1 MFFIQQN
8 VAGGGNDLGD
18 GGGNRTKSLYTLDID
33 NADGMLSNQQLFQT
47 INEGTREKITDI
59 DFSTDCSRMLLGE
72 RGTVHNS
79 GVYLYELNGAGNNFG
94 LLTDVSIG
102 SIDGGD
108 PWEFG
113 LNSSGG
119 VAFGSDQVS
128 TDAGICDTLIWAM
141 ADCLDPALVPGEC
154 NSYGPQG
161 SYIPSGNITD
171 LSGDLNATAIFADI
185 TPEFQLDPRF
195 SKFGLGDIEI
205 FSCCCPGIGNA
216 ASALES
222 GQIAGAVIG
231 ADDRGAVNFNVA
243 LAGEEL
249 GYDVT
254 DSEGLYG
261 FESLEMNKSYTVSPS
276 KVDHMVSG
284 VTTLDLIL
292 IQNHILGTLEIEDPK
307 LLIAADINGSGTINA
322 LDIIDLRRAILG
334 LSYVTPTAEAWRFIT
349 ADSEAMKG
357 FGGSNYDEEYHFA
370 SLEESQYGADFYA
383 VKVGDVNNTLAT
395 AKSRNSDYQTLKLKK
410 AQSSIHINTPSDLD
424 FRGIQMSID
433 LRGQQLVDVTSD
445 YIDISESNY
454 NISEG
459 ILRVSFHANSAVDI
473 PADATMLELHFAARA
488 GTVDLTDHLNAE
500 TYNGDLRPSNF
511 ILTEDL
517 SLDGYSLGQNNPN
530 PTSGIATIDFVIP
543 TAQTVQMHF
552 YSLDG
557 RLVGSLEQAYPAG
570 RNTVT
575 VDEELLQNS
584 TGSIIYKMIT
594 DEFVATKNMII
605 VR

>member
-1 MFFIQQN
+1 
-8 VAGGGNDLGD
+8 
-18 GGGNRTKSLYTLDID
+18 
-33 NADGMLSNQQLFQT
+33 MLSNQQLFQT
-47 INEGTREKITDI
+47 INDSTREKITDI
-59 DFSTDCSRMLLGE
+59 DFSTDCNRMLLGE

-128 TDAGICDTLIWAM
+128 SDAGICDTLIWAM
-141 ADCLDPALVPGEC
+141 ADCLDPTLVPGEC

-161 SYIPSGNITD
+161 TYIPEGDITE
-171 LSGDLNATAIFADI
+171 LSGDLNATGIFADI
-185 TPEFQLDPRF
+185 TPGFNLDPRF

-205 FSCCCPGIGNA
+205 FNCCCPGIGNA
-216 ASALES
+216 ASALQS

-231 ADDRGAVNFNVA
+231 PGNRGAVDFSVT
-243 LAGEEL
+243 LTGEEL
-249 GYDVT
+249 GYDIT
-254 DSEGLYG
+254 DSDGLYG
-261 FESLEMNKSYTVSPS
+261 FESLEMNRSYTVSPS
-276 KVDHMVSG
+276 KVDYMVSG

-292 IQNHILGTLEIEDPK
+292 IQNHILGTREIEDPR

-322 LDIIDLRRAILG
+322 LDLIELRRAILG
-334 LSYVTPTAEAWRFIT
+334 LSYVAPTAEAWRFIT

-357 FGGSNYDEEYHFA
+357 FGSMNYDEEYFYS
-370 SLEESQYGADFYA
+370 SLEQSQYEADFYA
-383 VKVGDVNNTLAT
+383 IKVGDVNNTLAT
-395 AKSRNSDYQTLKLKK
+395 AKSRNSDFQTLKMKK
-410 AQSSIHINTPSDLD
+410 AHSTISVNTPRDLD

-433 LRGQQLVDVTSD
+433 LRGQQIVDITSD
-445 YIDISESNY
+445 YIDINEGNY
-454 NISEG
+454 NVKDG
-459 ILRVSFHANSAVDI
+459 ILMISYDANSSIAL
-473 PADATMLELHFAARA
+473 PAEASLLEIHFDGRA
-488 GTVDLTDHLNAE
+488 GTVELSDHINAE
-500 TYNGDLRPSNF
+500 TYDNDLRPISF
-511 ILTEDL
+511 ILTEDFEI
-517 SLDGYSLGQNNPN
+517 DGYVLGQNNPN
-530 PTSGIATIDFVIP
+530 PTAGTATIDFVIP
-543 TAQTVQMHF
+543 STQTVQMHF

-557 RLVGSLEQAYPAG
+557 RLIGSIEQEYPAG
-570 RNTVT
+570 RNTVV
-575 VDEELLQNS
+575 VDGELIQHN

>member
-1 MFFIQQN
+1 MCIRDRPTGWGNIAYDEMTGVIYGSNLSDGRIYVIDAATGVIEQVIDPFPTGGAGFLPDPYPTDQVVWAIEINECTRQVFFIQQN

-216 ASALES
+216 ASALQS

-231 ADDRGAVNFNVA
+231 
-243 LAGEEL
+243 
-249 GYDVT
+249 
-254 DSEGLYG
+254 
-261 FESLEMNKSYTVSPS
+261 P
-276 KVDHMVSG
+276 
-284 VTTLDLIL
+284 
-292 IQNHILGTLEIEDPK
+292 
-307 LLIAADINGSGTINA
+307 
-322 LDIIDLRRAILG
+322 
-334 LSYVTPTAEAWRFIT
+334 
-349 ADSEAMKG
+349 
-357 FGGSNYDEEYHFA
+357 
-370 SLEESQYGADFYA
+370 
-383 VKVGDVNNTLAT
+383 
-395 AKSRNSDYQTLKLKK
+395 
-410 AQSSIHINTPSDLD
+410 
-424 FRGIQMSID
+424 
-433 LRGQQLVDVTSD
+433 
-445 YIDISESNY
+445 
-454 NISEG
+454 
-459 ILRVSFHANSAVDI
+459 
-473 PADATMLELHFAARA
+473 
-488 GTVDLTDHLNAE
+488 
-500 TYNGDLRPSNF
+500 
-511 ILTEDL
+511 DL
-517 SLDGYSLGQNNPN
+517 SLIHISE
-530 PTSGIATIDFVIP
+530 PTRP
-543 TAQTVQMHF
+543 
-552 YSLDG
+552 Y
-557 RLVGSLEQAYPAG
+557 
-570 RNTVT
+570 
-575 VDEELLQNS
+575 
-584 TGSIIYKMIT
+584 
-594 DEFVATKNMII
+594 
-605 VR
+605 